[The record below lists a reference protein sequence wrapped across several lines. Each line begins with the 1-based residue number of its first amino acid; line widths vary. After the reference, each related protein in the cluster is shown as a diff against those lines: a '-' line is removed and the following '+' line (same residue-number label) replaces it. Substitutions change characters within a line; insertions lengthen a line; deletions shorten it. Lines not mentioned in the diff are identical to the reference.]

1 MEYKDIFR
9 HRGESYDLAMKKY
22 PNARDK
28 EFEQIFY
35 KIPLKKNENIL
46 DVPALGGY
54 LKKYCLI
61 DTNVIFLDFSES
73 INGVHIVSPY
83 EKWNI
88 PLVDRIVCLA
98 AAHHI
103 ENLDLFLQNLKLH
116 IKKNG
121 FLHIA
126 DVSISS
132 GISKFLDNFVG
143 PNTSTKEHKGKYYDW
158 EKVKIPEE
166 MRVFSIEERMCP
178 WIFKS
183 EEDMIEYCRLLFDL
197 RNVSSNEI
205 LFALNQY
212 VGVEKSEGSVQI
224 NWHLTYVDLQI

>member
-73 INGVHIVSPY
+73 INGIDIVSPY

-98 AAHHI
+98 AIHHI
-103 ENLDLFLQNLKLH
+103 EHLNLFLQNLCLH
-116 IKKNG
+116 INKNG

-126 DVSISS
+126 DVSVDSR
-132 GISKFLDNFVG
+132 ISKFLDDFVG

-158 EKVKIPEE
+158 KKVNFPKEIK
-166 MRVFSIEERMCP
+166 VFSIEERMCP

-197 RNVSSNEI
+197 RNVSGDEI

-212 VGVEKSEGSVQI
+212 VGVEKSKDSVQI

>member
-1 MEYKDIFR
+1 MDYKEIFR

-54 LKKYCLI
+54 LKKYCLV

-73 INGVHIVSPY
+73 INGVDIVSPY
-83 EKWNI
+83 EKWNT
-88 PLVDRIVCLA
+88 PPVDRIVCLA
-98 AAHHI
+98 AVHHI
-103 ENLDLFLQNLKLH
+103 EHLDLFLQNLCLH

-126 DVSISS
+126 DVSVDSR
-132 GISKFLDNFVG
+132 ISKFLDDFVG

-158 EKVKIPEE
+158 KKVNFPKEI
-166 MRVFSIEERMCP
+166 RVFSIEERMCP
-178 WIFKS
+178 WVFKS
-183 EEDMIEYCRLLFDL
+183 EEEMIEYCRLLFDL
-197 RNVSSNEI
+197 RNVSSDEI
-205 LFALNQY
+205 LFALSQY
-212 VGVEKSEGSVQI
+212 VGVEKSKSSVQI